1 MIYLIIFFLFFFLIF
16 QIYFKYS
23 KKESFSNEN
32 KKLIF
37 IHIGKTGGGTIQKI
51 LNNYNI
57 KFKNFHLRN
66 NYVYNKNKKY
76 LLSIRNPISRLISAW
91 NWRKYTICPDKM
103 GCPNQNEQ
111 DIYDKYSL
119 NDFLENLYT
128 KNKIIDKNLVM
139 KHILPANISYYLK
152 INNFLNDC
160 DSNVKN
166 INIITSENLYEDLE
180 NSLEK
185 KIDKLKLDIHISQ
198 KKETYEGL
206 SSLAKTNLLK
216 FLKDDYDCIEKLN
229 DLNFLSKEQYDVL
242 SKKSF

>member
-1 MIYLIIFFLFFFLIF
+1 MIYIIILLIFFLIF

-32 KKLIF
+32 NNLIF
-37 IHIGKTGGGTIQKI
+37 IHIGKTGGGTIEEI
-51 LNNYNI
+51 LKKYNI
-57 KFKNFHLRN
+57 KFKNYHLRN
-66 NYVYNKNKKY
+66 NYKYNKNNKY
-76 LLSIRNPISRLISAW
+76 LISIRNPISRLISAW
-91 NWRKYTICPDKM
+91 NWRKYTICPNKI
-103 GCPNQNEQ
+103 GCPNKNEQ
-111 DIYDKYSL
+111 DIYIKYSL
-119 NDFLENLYT
+119 NNFLENLYT
-128 KNKIIDKNLVM
+128 KKIIDETTRM
-139 KHILPANISYYLK
+139 RHIIPTNISYYLK
-152 INNFLNDC
+152 TNNFLDDC

-185 KIDKLKLDIHISQ
+185 KIDKLELDIHISQ

-206 SSLAKTNLLK
+206 SSLAKTNLLI

-242 SKKSF
+242 SKKFF